1 MSESTESYFIS
12 SDSLKM
18 LVSTAGQL
26 RSHADATRDGDLL
39 SVASMVQDLVG
50 ESFFWVG
57 IPNESYP
64 SRYSGKELN
73 LDSMGDRITIRT
85 EMKTG
90 DLERVLAAVTQAAKR
105 LRDAGDKIAETADL
119 IVSILT
125 VLKGEE
131 YRGKTHQVASFDPLG
146 ERLGYFP

>member
-1 MSESTESYFIS
+1 
-12 SDSLKM
+12 M
-18 LVSTAGQL
+18 LVSAAGQL
-26 RSHADATRDGDLL
+26 RSHANVTGDRDLL
-39 SVASMVQDLVG
+39 SVASMVQELVG
-50 ESFFWVG
+50 ESFYWVG
-57 IPNESYP
+57 IPDESYP

-73 LDSMGDRITIRT
+73 LNSMSDRITIRT

-90 DLERVLAAVTQAAKR
+90 DLERVLAAVTQTVKR
-105 LRDAGDKIAETADL
+105 LRDAKDKIAENADL

-146 ERLGYFP
+146 EKLGYFP

>member
-1 MSESTESYFIS
+1 MSESTESYFIR

-18 LVSTAGQL
+18 LVSTVGQL

>member
-1 MSESTESYFIS
+1 MSESTESYFIRS
-12 SDSLKM
+12 GNLKR

-26 RSHADATRDGDLL
+26 RSHAEATRDGDLL
-39 SVASMVQDLVG
+39 SVASMVKELVG

-57 IPNESYP
+57 IPDESYP

-105 LRDAGDKIAETADL
+105 LRDAGDEISETADL

-146 ERLGYFP
+146 EKLGYFP

>member
-1 MSESTESYFIS
+1 MSESTESYFIRS
-12 SDSLKM
+12 GSLKM

-26 RSHADATRDGDLL
+26 RSHANTTGDRDLL
-39 SVASMVQDLVG
+39 SVASMVQELVD
-50 ESFFWVG
+50 ESFYWVG
-57 IPNESYP
+57 IPDESYP

-90 DLERVLAAVTQAAKR
+90 DLERVLAAVTQTVKR
-105 LRDAGDKIAETADL
+105 LRDAKDKIAENADL

-146 ERLGYFP
+146 EKLGYFP

>member
-1 MSESTESYFIS
+1 MSESTESYFIR

>member
-1 MSESTESYFIS
+1 MSESIESYFIRS
-12 SDSLKM
+12 NSLKM

-26 RSHADATRDGDLL
+26 KSHAESTGDKDLL
-39 SVASMVQDLVG
+39 STASMVQELVG

-57 IPNESYP
+57 IPDESYP
-64 SRYSGKELN
+64 TRYSGKELN

-90 DLERVLAAVTQAAKR
+90 DLDKVLAAVTRTEKR
-105 LRDAGDKIAETADL
+105 LRDAGDKMAETADP
-119 IVSILT
+119 IMSILT

-146 ERLGYFP
+146 EKLGYFP

>member
-1 MSESTESYFIS
+1 MSESTESYFIR

-90 DLERVLAAVTQAAKR
+90 DLKRVLAAVTQAAKR